1 MQWHLFSVTT
11 EERVTILAIPY
22 KLQLYYREGILEG
35 SWGLDKPANL
45 FCVKTARSCTLIRGS
60 FLPLSHYSSKKTM
73 LGLWTCLQSQHQ
85 SLAVVQVFWECPCSP
100 SLLAINES
108 AADDLLL
115 SLTHTTCLCRAHTF
129 VTARVATWLTK
140 TQHGVHQSALR

>member
-1 MQWHLFSVTT
+1 M
-11 EERVTILAIPY
+11 
-22 KLQLYYREGILEG
+22 
-35 SWGLDKPANL
+35 
-45 FCVKTARSCTLIRGS
+45 LIRGS

-115 SLTHTTCLCRAHTF
+115 SLTHTPHAS
-129 VTARVATWLTK
+129 AELTHLS
-140 TQHGVHQSALR
+140 QHEPRLG